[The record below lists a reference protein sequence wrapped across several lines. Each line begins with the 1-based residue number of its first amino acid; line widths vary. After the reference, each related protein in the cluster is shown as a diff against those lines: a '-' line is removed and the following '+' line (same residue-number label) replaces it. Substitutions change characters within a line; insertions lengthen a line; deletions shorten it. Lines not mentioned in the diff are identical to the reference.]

1 MTDTFTWQTQS
12 GNTGTETGKVRKAQ
26 FGDGYAQ
33 RVADGINPLT
43 RSWPFKWS
51 GPKAPA
57 FAIRDFLR
65 AHIGVSFFWT
75 APNDTQQLYTCDTW
89 TINDEGG
96 PIYTITATFE
106 QFNSP

>member
-1 MTDTFTWQTQS
+1 MTDTFTWPTQA
-12 GNTGTETGKVRKAQ
+12 GNTGTETGHVRKSP

-33 RVADGINPLT
+33 RVADGINPLS
-43 RSWPFKWS
+43 RSWQIQWK
-51 GPKAPA
+51 GTKATA

-75 APNDTQQLYTCDTW
+75 APGDVMQTYTCDSW
-89 TINDEGG
+89 TINDQGG